1 MISTIIASLIAA
13 LGTWLA
19 ITSNTDPDQFV
30 VGLFFAAIGFIWL
43 IIKQIIKTVKAA
55 RKEA

>member
-1 MISTIIASLIAA
+1 MISTIIASLIAL
-13 LGTWLA
+13 LGVFLA
-19 ITSNTDPDQFV
+19 VTSNTDPDQFV
-30 VGLFFAAIGFIWL
+30 VGLFFAAIGFVWL

>member
-19 ITSNTDPDQFV
+19 ITSNTDPDQLV
-30 VGLFFAAIGFIWL
+30 VGLFFAAIGFVWL